1 MTLIKNN
8 VNKNMEKIYPQKLR
22 IGDEVRIIAPSRSMA
37 IISKE
42 TREIANKRFAD
53 LGLKLSFG
61 KHIEESDEFISSSIK
76 SRIEDFHDAF
86 SNKNVITAIG
96 GFNSNQLLRYL
107 DWDLIKENPKIFCGY
122 SDITA
127 LNNAI
132 LAKTG
137 LVSYSGPHYSTFGQE
152 LYFDY
157 TLEYFKKCLFSD
169 ELFEIEPSEEWSDD
183 MWYKNQ
189 KERNLIKNDGFLVIN
204 EGKALGTLLGANLC
218 TFNLLQG
225 TEYFPEFPENT
236 ILFVED
242 DEMSNAVTFDRDLQ
256 SLIHLPEFESVK
268 GIVIG
273 RFQNASQMTNELL
286 IKIIKTKKELN
297 NLPVIA
303 NVDFGHTDPK
313 ITFPVGGEVSL
324 EVRNGEIKLSIS
336 KH

>member
-1 MTLIKNN
+1 
-8 VNKNMEKIYPQKLR
+8 MEKIYPQKLKA
-22 IGDEVRIIAPSRSMA
+22 GDEVRIIAPSRSSF
-37 IISKE
+37 IVSKE
-42 TREIANKRFAD
+42 CREIANKRFAD

-61 KHIEESDEFISSSIK
+61 KHIEESDDFVSSSIE
-76 SRIEDFHDAF
+76 SRIKDLHEAF
-86 SNKNVITAIG
+86 SDKNVKAISTVIG
-96 GFNSNQLLRYL
+96 GFNCNQLLRYL
-107 DWDLIKENPKIFCGY
+107 DWDLIKNNPKILCGF

-157 TLEYFKKCLFSD
+157 TLEYFKKCLLSD
-169 ELFEIEPSEEWSDD
+169 EPFKIDPSENWSDD
-183 MWYKNQ
+183 AWYINQ
-189 KERNLIKNDGFLVIN
+189 NGRNLIKNDGFLIIN
-204 EGKALGTLLGANLC
+204 EGEASGTILGANLC

-225 TEYFPEFPENT
+225 TEYFPKFPEDT
-236 ILFVED
+236 ILFIED

-256 SLIHLPEFESVK
+256 SAIHQPGFENVK

-273 RFQNASQMTNELL
+273 RFQKVSQITNDLL
-286 IKIIKTKKELN
+286 IQIIKTKKEFD

-303 NVDFGHTDPK
+303 GVDFGHTDPK

-324 EVRNGEIKLSIS
+324 EAKDGKIKLEII